1 MSQSG
6 VISNPNSSTN
16 PLIANGEFI
25 GTAEIVAQYAGLYYA
40 IECSTN
46 ATLALEFSQDS
57 GNWSQVQVLNVSANV
72 LKEGLITIKNRYFR
86 SRVVNITGD
95 AQTFLRLS
103 IIYKQVIPTEVN
115 IDTTGLATEET
126 AQSQLTDLGL
136 ISGCVSDN
144 KLAVSGTVSVDT
156 TGLAS
161 ETTALQSLSNVS
173 ALRTFVETSFTFSPD
188 HNLWVQVD
196 TSEIPVD
203 VEVSNQITGFSLE
216 TTQQDILNTVSNPP
230 TATLILD
237 SPEGISAYADSV
249 PVPTVDAY
257 KRPGWSYTNTSAGNK
272 FNYYFYSNGNT
283 TQTLADITGAW
294 CICENDSTTTTSSIV
309 NPIISIYTVGSLN
322 VWYQSNR
329 VYAGNTNM
337 VAGMKY
343 LCYWGIE
350 PSIYPELPRIQLTL
364 ARQTGTL
371 LPGETVL
378 TMSVGSDSGAGAGI
392 VKNLM
397 THIGWRNSSNEFIT
411 ELIGD
416 ADFIS
421 TDVRILD
428 KLSTGIAVTGSVSV
442 SNFPASQT
450 VSVSNFPATQP
461 ISGSVSVSNLPA
473 TQPVSGSVSVSNF
486 PATQAVSVATL
497 PSIQINNFP
506 ATQPVSGSVSVSNL
520 PATQAVS
527 GSVSVSNLPATQPV
541 SGSVSVSNFP
551 ATQAVSVATL
561 PSVEI
566 NNFSTSGLAKEITLG
581 SLYTTTSGMASTTTT
596 IGTNTGLLADCVNN
610 GIYNLGVK
618 IRESSALVQVSN
630 VGFDNL
636 SNINIPISYIN
647 SNLALTNGN
656 LSILSGGVANNK
668 FQCNVSIADGQKVII
683 DGGSVNILSLPSVE
697 ISGLVEVSNIGFTN
711 LSNIDFPMSYINS
724 NVSGLSSC
732 VSQSNLN
739 VRIFG
744 SSDGTAWHHV
754 KTNASGVVHT
764 HLETVASGALTA
776 TVASGN
782 YNALDVSVKN
792 SSLPINSV
800 NSGSWGNAVNNGSL
814 NGNQYTS
821 GIDISSSA
829 IIYVIY
835 RDGSTGVFDSILV
848 EWSFDNTNWYYLGD
862 SIAPSAPMGQSYRQG
877 TLNDKRK
884 YAFNYIRFKNNG
896 NSSLSSVYI
905 TILGSSV

>member
-1 MSQSG
+1 MSQFG

-25 GTAEIVAQYAGLYYA
+25 GTAENVAQYAGLYYA

-95 AQTFLRLS
+95 EQTFLRLS
-103 IIYKQVIPTEVN
+103 IIYKQVIPTDVN
-115 IDTTGLATEET
+115 IDTTGLATS
-126 AQSQLTDLGL
+126 ANQLLTNSNLAILSD
-136 ISGCVSDN
+136 CVADN

-161 ETTALQSLSNVS
+161 ETTALQSLSNVF
-173 ALRTFVETSFTFSPD
+173 ALRDFVETSFTFTPD
-188 HNLWVQVD
+188 KNLWVQVD

-203 VEVSNQITGFSLE
+203 VEVSNQISGFSLE

-237 SPEGISAYADSV
+237 SPEGIQAYADT
-249 PVPTVDAY
+249 VPTPTADAY
-257 KRPGWSYTNTSAGNK
+257 KRPGWSYTNISAGNK
-272 FNYYFYSNGNT
+272 FNYYFYSNANT
-283 TQTLADITGAW
+283 TQTLGDITGAW
-294 CICENDSTTTTSSIV
+294 CICENDAINTTSSIV
-309 NPIISIYTVGSLN
+309 NPIISIYTVGNLN
-322 VWYQSNR
+322 VWYQSSR
-329 VYAGNTNM
+329 AYSGNTNM

-343 LCYWGIE
+343 LCYWGVE
-350 PSIYPELPRIQLTL
+350 PTVFPELPRIQLTL

-378 TMSVGSDSGAGAGI
+378 TMSVGSDSGAGAGLI
-392 VKNLM
+392 RNLM
-397 THIGWRNSSNEFIT
+397 SHIGWRNASNEFIT

-428 KLSTGIAVTGSVSV
+428 KLSTGIAVSGTVNIGNT
-442 SNFPASQT
+442 SNFFGPTGYISVRNLDGYSGFTGVQT
-450 VSVSNFPATQP
+450 VNGTVS
-461 ISGSVSVSNLPA
+461 ISS
-473 TQPVSGSVSVSNF
+473 
-486 PATQAVSVATL
+486 
-497 PSIQINNFP
+497 
-506 ATQPVSGSVSVSNL
+506 
-520 PATQAVS
+520 
-527 GSVSVSNLPATQPV
+527 
-541 SGSVSVSNFP
+541 
-551 ATQAVSVATL
+551 L
-561 PSVEI
+561 PSVEV
-566 NNFSTSGLAKEITLG
+566 NNFATSGLAKEITLG
-581 SLYTTTSGMASTTTT
+581 SLYTTTQGMATTTTT
-596 IGTNTGLLADCVNN
+596 IGNNTGLLADCVNN

-636 SNINIPISYIN
+636 SNLNIPISHIN
-647 SNLALTNGN
+647 SNIILGNSN
-656 LSILSGGVANNK
+656 LSILSGAVADNK
-668 FQCNVSIADGQKVII
+668 FQCNVSIASGQKVII
-683 DGGSVNILSLPSVE
+683 DSGSVGISGGSVGIT
-697 ISGLVEVSNIGFTN
+697 GLVEVSNIA
-711 LSNIDFPMSYINS
+711 LSNIDIPMSIIAS

-744 SSDGTAWHHV
+744 SSDGTTWHHI
-754 KTNASGVVHT
+754 KTNPTGVVST
-764 HLETVASGALTA
+764 NAILETDAGELTA
-776 TVASGN
+776 TVVSGN

-792 SSLPINSV
+792 SSLPVNSI
-800 NSGSWGNAVNNGSL
+800 NSGSWGNSVNNGSL

-821 GIDISSSA
+821 GFDISSSA
-829 IIYVIY
+829 YIYVIY

-848 EWSFDNTNWYYLGD
+848 EWSFDNSNWYYLND
-862 SIAPSAPMGQSYRQG
+862 IISPSTPMGQSYRQG

-884 YAFNYIRFKNNG
+884 YGWNFIRFKNNG

-905 TILGSSV
+905 TILGSSI